1 MAVAAETIRIEKLK
15 PEIGVRI
22 SGIDVGSDDLQAHA
36 DFLRRQFVEHAV
48 LVVHSPGLDPRDQV
62 RFGALFGKVDAEFVP
77 QPNHPGKR
85 DSDGLP
91 KRGIIFISNKK
102 DETGDN
108 VGSLP
113 DGELHFHS
121 DGAHRKSPYRA
132 TLLYSLEIPSVGGET
147 RFADLRAAYDAL
159 SDDMKKKLEGLQVHN
174 IYDTRATLRDQTDE
188 SDDKLSN
195 AIHPIVRIH
204 PDTGRK
210 SLYLS
215 RLMTRN
221 VVGMDRAESNA
232 LLEELFAH
240 IEKDEFI
247 YDHPWRLGD
256 LLIWDNRSVNHAR
269 KDFPASETRHMRRVT
284 VSEPDDNAGR

>member
-1 MAVAAETIRIEKLK
+1 MAQLAGNSQAIRIEKLDADL
-15 PEIGVRI
+15 GVRI
-22 SGIDVGSDDLQAHA
+22 HGLDLNSDDLETHA
-36 DFLRRQFVEHAV
+36 DFLRQQFVANAVMVLHA
-48 LVVHSPGLDPRDQV
+48 PDLDPNNQV
-62 RFGALFGKVDAEFVP
+62 RFARLFGMADADIVP
-77 QPNHPGKR
+77 HPNHPGKR
-85 DSDGLP
+85 DGDGLP

-102 DETGDN
+102 MGDEN

-132 TLLYSLEIPSVGGET
+132 TTLYSLELPSRGGET
-147 RFADLRAAYDAL
+147 KFADLRAAYDAL
-159 SDDMKKKLEGLQVHN
+159 SDEMKHRLEGLEVHN
-174 IYDTRATLRDQTDE
+174 IYDTRATLRDQTDITDE
-188 SDDKLSN
+188 KLSN
-195 AIHPIVRIH
+195 AIHPVVRTH

-221 VVGMDRAESNA
+221 VIGMDKAASDA

-240 IEKDEFI
+240 IEKDAFI
-247 YDHPWRLGD
+247 YAHPWTLGD

-269 KDFPASETRHMRRVT
+269 NDFPANETRHMRRVT
-284 VSEPDDNAGR
+284 VSEP